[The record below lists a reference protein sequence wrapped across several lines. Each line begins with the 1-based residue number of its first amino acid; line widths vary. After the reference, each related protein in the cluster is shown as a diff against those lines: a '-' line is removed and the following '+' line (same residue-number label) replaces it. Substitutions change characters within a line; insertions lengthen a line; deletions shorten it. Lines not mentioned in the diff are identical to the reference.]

1 MKKLNVA
8 MNVALLFVFSA
19 FICLCF
25 TTQNEVKS
33 ATNVESSLKEYR
45 NNDVGKAKG
54 YHQEE
59 KQVEY
64 YEEPVTYN
72 YSDYSSYNTSYNVV
86 ETTSQYSVPTN
97 LGDIGRLA
105 IPTVGYSAALYDG
118 MPRGSAGTQQI
129 VINID
134 SAVWINIGEG
144 ATVYIGDHNY
154 QGFENM
160 KSSIPGVTRAYI
172 TWADGTTSTY
182 VCVSV
187 QYNCTKTRTC
197 IYDESGTDIYL
208 SGYSLAMSTCNYGNS
223 TVTVS
228 YWNKE

>member
-1 MKKLNVA
+1 MKNLNVA
-8 MNVALLFVFSA
+8 MNVALLFVFST
-19 FICLCF
+19 FIYLCF
-25 TTQNEVKS
+25 TTQDEVKL
-33 ATNVESSLKEYR
+33 ATSIESNLKEYT

-64 YEEPVTYN
+64 YEEPITYN
-72 YSDYSSYNTSYNVV
+72 YSNYKESYSVV
-86 ETTSQYSVPTN
+86 ETSHSSVPTN
-97 LGDIGRLA
+97 LGDIGRLE

-118 MPRGSAGTQQI
+118 IPRGSAGSQQI
-129 VINID
+129 VNNID
-134 SAVWINIGEG
+134 SAVWINIGYG
-144 ATVYIGDHNY
+144 ATTYIGDHNY

-160 KSSIPGVTRAYI
+160 KNSIPGVTRAYI
-172 TWADGTTSTY
+172 TWADGTTSSY

-208 SGYSLAMSTCNYGNS
+208 SGYSIAMCTCNYNSS